1 MIDWRIERCED
12 VRKSTRSMEYCW
24 WKKSCTTWN
33 VIIKIS
39 SINSIVLV
47 PTFGGRSILLTIS
60 RLLSCLPFG
69 NENRLLEGCGCA
81 SEID

>member
-39 SINSIVLV
+39 SINSII
-47 PTFGGRSILLTIS
+47 PTFGGRSIDYQQVVVMLAFWQWKQAA
-60 RLLSCLPFG
+60 RRVRMCQ
-69 NENRLLEGCGCA
+69 
-81 SEID
+81 